1 MSNDAYAF
9 LMKTLGFSY
18 TELNEL
24 SISDYAEFYVL
35 ALEYDKR
42 EFNTL

>member
-1 MSNDAYAF
+1 MNNEAYAF

-24 SISDYAEFYVL
+24 SISDYAEFYAL
-35 ALEYDKR
+35 AHEYNKGEYDG
-42 EFNTL
+42 N